1 MVKVQKGN
9 EEREIKCI
17 KPTLNATVKIHPG
30 VPSLSSCHGSYECC
44 IPKKGDAKC
53 REGWGGDQE
62 KNKHIWEEDI
72 SHVGPV
78 RESGRGEVTHRPT
91 LPSCG
96 TARKLHPKHTGETSV
111 HAQAQPKVGGGYA
124 HSLSLAYQN
133 RNCKCTHTDSSP
145 THMLSWSEQAKVRR
159 CTEVDKKI
167 VRQSSTTLHRRH
179 SLPWAVFTGAGG
191 GCFKWVGGIET
202 IWKSIAWVGLQSSLS
217 KADENSIASCCRAAE
232 RGAQSQTGSFILSCK
247 EASFMSYRRMRRVWN

>member
-72 SHVGPV
+72 SHVGPWGSLGGEKWLTDQHFPPV
-78 RESGRGEVTHRPT
+78 APPESYIPNTREKQVCMRKHNQRWWWWGRG
-91 LPSCG
+91 
-96 TARKLHPKHTGETSV
+96 
-111 HAQAQPKVGGGYA
+111 GYT

-191 GCFKWVGGIET
+191 G
-202 IWKSIAWVGLQSSLS
+202 
-217 KADENSIASCCRAAE
+217 DASNE
-232 RGAQSQTGSFILSCK
+232 L
-247 EASFMSYRRMRRVWN
+247 EE